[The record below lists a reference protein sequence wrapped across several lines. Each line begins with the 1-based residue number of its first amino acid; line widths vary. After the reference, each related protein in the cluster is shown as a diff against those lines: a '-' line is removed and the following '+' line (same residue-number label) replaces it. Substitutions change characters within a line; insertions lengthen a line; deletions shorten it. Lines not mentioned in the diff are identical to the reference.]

1 MIVYGG
7 GSIIRS
13 GLQQRIEDSLQQA
26 GVDYVKLG
34 GVQPNPT
41 DPKVYEGIE
50 LARKEG
56 VDFMLPVGGGSVID
70 TAKAIAAGVPY
81 EGDFWD
87 FYIGKAKVKKALKVG
102 VVLTIPAAGSEG
114 SGNTVITKLEGL
126 QKLSLR
132 VPELL
137 RPVFAVMNPELTY
150 TLPPYQ
156 TACGIADMMVHIME
170 RYFTNTPDVEIS
182 DRLCEGT
189 LMAIIKEAYK
199 VKQNPNDYEA
209 RANIMWCGTI
219 AHNGTCGVGCEEDW
233 ASHFLEHEISAVY
246 NVTHGAG
253 LAVIVPAWM
262 TFMAEHNPKK
272 IARFANRVFGVPE
285 NEDLEEMALAGIS
298 RLKHFFRY
306 MGLPVNFKELGI
318 EHPDI
323 ELLVKKLHENKG
335 ELVGNYVKLNKEYFR
350 SFTVLNEI
358 KADKPD
364 AYILEQLGCAGYLQA
379 SSNISLL
386 YSIFQA
392 RQHELRYSCQ
402 PHLRYIAPLSDRHF
416 MQQLPSYPFIL
427 QHFPPFT
434 SLFICFLA

>member
-13 GLQQRIEDSLQQA
+13 GLLQRIEDSLQQA

-137 RPVFAVMNPELTY
+137 RPVFAVMNPERTY
-150 TLPPYQ
+150 TLPNYQ
-156 TACGIADMMVHIME
+156 TACGVTDIMMHTME
-170 RYFTNTPDVEIS
+170 RYFVNIETMEITDS
-182 DRLCEGT
+182 ISES
-189 LMAIIKEAYK
+189 LMQTVIYNARILLNEPGNY
-199 VKQNPNDYEA
+199 NA
-209 RANIMWCGTI
+209 RAEIMWAGSLSHNGLTGCGT
-219 AHNGTCGVGCEEDW
+219 GGGDW
-233 ASHFLEHEISAVY
+233 ACHQLEHELGGLY
-246 NVTHGAG
+246 DVTHGAG
-253 LAVIVPAWM
+253 LAALWGSWARYVYDA
-262 TFMAEHNPKK
+262 NPE
-272 IARFANRVFGVPE
+272 RFAQFATNIFDIPCFADYE
-285 NEDLEEMALAGIS
+285 NTALAGIEAMED
-298 RLKHFFRY
+298 FFRSIH
-306 MGLPVNFKELGI
+306 MPTSLHELGL
-318 EHPDI
+318 D
-323 ELLVKKLHENKG
+323 L
-335 ELVGNYVKLNKEYFR
+335 
-350 SFTVLNEI
+350 T
-358 KADKPD
+358 D
-364 AYILEQLGCAGYLQA
+364 EQ
-379 SSNISLL
+379 I
-386 YSIFQA
+386 
-392 RQHELRYSCQ
+392 HELAFKCSFEDTRT
-402 PHLRYIAPLSDRHF
+402 IGVF
-416 MQQLPSYPFIL
+416 KQLNMKDMEKIY
-427 QHFPPFT
+427 
-434 SLFICFLA
+434 AMAR